1 MAAQSHCFEPRRRA
15 LRVATLAVAL
25 SLSGAGAVFA
35 QQAKPSP
42 KETEGPTYP
51 IGEPDMLQEI
61 DGKLK
66 GMQASG
72 EMQRK
77 IDEAIARST
86 HTAQYPKAVQGL
98 GKVSKAKTYYFDPSI
113 VASKDVRDAEGKV
126 VVAAG
131 TKVNPLDY
139 VGMNEWLV
147 FFDGTDQ
154 RQVELAEAL
163 AKKFDWMVK
172 PILTNGGP
180 MDLMRKWKKRVY
192 FDQGGSLV
200 KKFGIQNVPAMV
212 SQEGKVLR
220 IDELTY

>member
-1 MAAQSHCFEPRRRA
+1 M
-15 LRVATLAVAL
+15 L
-25 SLSGAGAVFA
+25 S
-35 QQAKPSP
+35 
-42 KETEGPTYP
+42 
-51 IGEPDMLQEI
+51 EI
-61 DGKLK
+61 DAKLK

-77 IDEAIARST
+77 IDEAIKRST
-86 HTAQYPKAVQGL
+86 HTAQYPKTVPGL
-98 GKVSKAKTYYFDPSI
+98 GKVTRTKTYYFDPTI
-113 VASKDVRDAEGKV
+113 VASKEIKDAEGKV

-131 TKVNPLDY
+131 TRLNPLDY
-139 VGMNEWLV
+139 VGLNEWLV
-147 FFDGTDQ
+147 FFDGTDP

-163 AKKFDWMVK
+163 GKKFDWLVK

-192 FDQGGSLV
+192 FDQGGNLV

-220 IDELTY
+220 IDELAY